1 MRTIHER
8 LGAVLAAQPLTH
20 PEMDR
25 IKAMAGIAPLTAG
38 RIFGALRAGRPV
50 RLDCWL
56 ATCAVRGLDAV
67 TLRPLSAPLPG
78 RLPLSPRGPFLW
90 WFFAAA
96 MMLYRSA
103 AEQAMRDAARAAGVS
118 VATWCRA
125 EHGDAVDVTSTLR
138 ICALMGRHPTDFTAP
153 EAGTRAGAAGS
164 TGNIECNTLNSNG
177 AQAEARAA

>member
-8 LGAVLAAQPLTH
+8 LGAVLSAQPLTH
-20 PEMDR
+20 AEMDR
-25 IKAMAGIAPLTAG
+25 IKAMAQIAPLAGG

-67 TLRPLSAPLPG
+67 TLRPLAAPLPG
-78 RLPLSPRGPFLW
+78 RLPLAARGPFLW

-96 MMLYRSA
+96 LALYRGA
-103 AEQAMRDAARAAGVS
+103 AGHSMRDAAKAAGVS
-118 VATWCRA
+118 TATWCRA
-125 EHGDAVDVTSTLR
+125 EHAEAVDVKSTLR
-138 ICALMGRHPTDFTAP
+138 ICALMGRHPSDFTAP
-153 EAGTRAGAAGS
+153 EAGTRVGPAGS
-164 TGNIECNTLNSNG
+164 TGNIRCNTLNSNE